1 MSNQTVHEIIEINA
15 CRLVIA
21 DLVDIVKDFMCD
33 QPMDK
38 KHVFRILEEASH
50 LCRTRL

>member
-1 MSNQTVHEIIEINA
+1 MRDVIELNA

-38 KHVFRILEEASH
+38 KHVFRILEEADH
-50 LCRTRL
+50 LCRTKP